1 VVLKIHGL
9 VAAPHQVQVDR
20 RELSVVGSPEMLE
33 KSVEG
38 AAYDSKAR
46 IVWVKTPD
54 RNSPLEVIVVK

>member
-1 VVLKIHGL
+1 
-9 VAAPHQVQVDR
+9 
-20 RELSVVGSPEMLE
+20 MLE